1 LQQYRVFWQA
11 NLTSLKAFVE
21 AEHARETAA
30 VSGVSSKDVKRSRT
44 NE

>member
-11 NLTSLKAFVE
+11 NLSNLKAFVE
-21 AEHARETAA
+21 AEHARETAG
-30 VSGVSSKDVKRSRT
+30 SGVRGKDTKRSKG